1 MINSI
6 IKQLFKK
13 EYPKWAAA
21 LYDFSINT
29 SILLAYNLYEI
40 ENFKSINLFFILS
53 IPLLNLIISYLI
65 GVYNT
70 SIRFYTIDNLFL
82 LIASSIASFLF
93 FIQLK
98 YTTSFLSDFTI
109 KDLMIVYYLSLS
121 LFIGFRFFIK
131 VVYRNIAK
139 NDVKNVLVYGGQ
151 DLNQI
156 INFLNQNQFYK
167 IIGVITD
174 GNQKIKSSGFK
185 TYDLDHNLISIIIT
199 YNISKILI
207 PENLDVQKIE
217 FLYKLNDSIKID
229 IIKFP
234 KQNKLLDRLSEF
246 SLNPLDIEDLLS
258 RDQIQLNIENIKKEY
273 TAKKIMITGGAGSIG
288 SEIIRQLAKFNPSE
302 IIVIDNAETP
312 MFDLHSELS
321 NNSQIKFNFLVE
333 SILDNLSLK
342 RIIKDY
348 KPDIIF
354 HAAAYKHVSMM
365 EQNVG
370 PAIINNILGTKNLFE
385 AVLDSS
391 ASKII
396 FISTD
401 KAVNPSSVMGVTK
414 RICEIYISKYFNQ
427 IEDIVITRFGNVLG
441 SNGSV
446 VNIFK
451 DQIRKG
457 GPVTVTDPK
466 VNRYFMTIPE
476 ASQLVLE
483 AGSMGEK
490 GEIFVFDMGDPV
502 NISDLAKKMINL
514 SGYQVNKD
522 IQIKYIG
529 LRHGEKLYEEL
540 LTKDEKLKKSYNPL
554 IMIADKDTVESE
566 TYERID
572 DLILLAK
579 QKLPNEK
586 LVELMKEIVK
596 EYKPLNSIYK

>member
-1 MINSI
+1 MIRKLI
-6 IKQLFKK
+6 ISLFKK
-13 EYPKWAAA
+13 EYPKWAVAV
-21 LYDFSINT
+21 YDFSINT

-40 ENFKSINLFFILS
+40 DNFKSINFFFILS

-82 LIASSIASFLF
+82 LITSSVASFLF

-98 YTTSFLSDFTI
+98 YTTTFLSGFTI

-167 IIGVITD
+167 ITGVITD
-174 GNQKIKSSGFK
+174 GDQKIKSSGFK
-185 TYDLDHNLISIIIT
+185 TYYLDHNLISIIK
-199 YNISKILI
+199 NFNVKKILI
-207 PENLDVQKIE
+207 PEKLDIQKIE
-217 FLYKLNDSIKID
+217 FLYELNSHIKFD

-234 KQNKLLDRLSEF
+234 KQNKLLDKLSEF

-258 RDQIQLNIENIKKEY
+258 REEIQLNLKNIRKEY
-273 TAKKIMITGGAGSIG
+273 ASKKILITGGAGSIG
-288 SEIIRQLAKFNPSE
+288 SEIIRQLIQYNPSE
-302 IIVIDNAETP
+302 IIIIDNAETP
-312 MFDLHSELS
+312 MFDLHSEVS
-321 NNSQIKFNFLVE
+321 NNEEIKFTFLVE

-342 RIIKDY
+342 GIIKEY

-365 EQNVG
+365 EENVG
-370 PAIINNILGTKNLFE
+370 PAIINNVLGTKNLFE

-391 ASKII
+391 VSKII
-396 FISTD
+396 FISSD

-414 RICEIYISKYFNQ
+414 RICEIYISKYFNYK
-427 IEDIVITRFGNVLG
+427 DIVITRFGNVLG

-457 GPVTVTDPK
+457 GPVTVTDPE

-554 IMIADKDTVESE
+554 IMIADKDIVELG
-566 TYERID
+566 TYEKID

-579 QKLPNEK
+579 QKLPNNK
-586 LVELMKEIVK
+586 LVQLMKEIVK

>member
-13 EYPKWAAA
+13 EYPKWAVA

-82 LIASSIASFLF
+82 LITSSIASFLF

-199 YNISKILI
+199 YNIRKILI

-258 RDQIQLNIENIKKEY
+258 REQIQLNIENIKKEY

-391 ASKII
+391 VSKII

-554 IMIADKDTVESE
+554 IMIADKDIVESK

-596 EYKPLNSIYK
+596 EYKPLNSLYK